1 MKKLIRLTESELK
14 SIIGDTV
21 QSLLGEDVLGDDWM
35 QREEDDNVMNN
46 YEPFQSQKQ
55 NNVIWDDDDDN
66 DFSDDEYD
74 RF

>member
-55 NNVIWDDDDDN
+55 NNAIWDDDN

>member
-55 NNVIWDDDDDN
+55 NNIIWDDDD

>member
-35 QREEDDNVMNN
+35 QREENDNVMNN

-55 NNVIWDDDDDN
+55 NNAIWDDDDDE
-66 DFSDDEYD
+66 FSDDEYD

>member
-55 NNVIWDDDDDN
+55 NNAILDDDN

>member
-55 NNVIWDDDDDN
+55 NNVIWDDDDD

>member
-55 NNVIWDDDDDN
+55 NNAIWDDD

>member
-55 NNVIWDDDDDN
+55 NNAILDDDD

>member
-55 NNVIWDDDDDN
+55 NNVIWDDDDD
-66 DFSDDEYD
+66 FSDDEYD

>member
-55 NNVIWDDDDDN
+55 NNAILDDD

>member
-55 NNVIWDDDDDN
+55 NNVIWDDDDN